1 MATFKQFTAD
11 LSQSGVPSGQQATPA
26 AFGGLQARALGDL
39 GATAQNVSRELEAEN
54 DRRDLMAQYTEA
66 AQARERAVKKLDEL
80 KATGE
85 PVSEKM
91 GEFLNEELV
100 KLRENRLTKKGRAA
114 ADIAIANISADIGHA
129 ARTTDIGLAAEKAK
143 EDAVQLIASNGAVL
157 QKHPDMLPGIL
168 EQQRQFVEAM
178 NLPPQ
183 VKRAMLRE
191 LNEEA
196 GKNAVR
202 GWISL
207 DPYETEKMI
216 NEGKFDDVLKPDTRA
231 ALLGAAKTEQRA
243 IETEKRLQRIEADRI
258 KKEANER
265 LMNDALLLAHDPDKP
280 MQEKVSTIR
289 QLAAQQ
295 KLEPAQTSLL
305 LNYLEKIATEKRIVT
320 DPGVGIDVVT
330 RIANNAL
337 TESELINL
345 ALTKNIS
352 LNDFER
358 WMERVKEGSTA
369 LKSVRGE
376 SLRNVPGLMNVP
388 PQLSQLMPQFGK
400 VFIEL
405 EGLTREREQ
414 EFRAAGKNP
423 LDYYRDG
430 DYEKDVRKLGQQ
442 AGIVPI
448 PPELEIGTVMNGWK
462 YIGGDRR
469 EQSSWAPAT
478 STEVQSFEQ
487 KQKGHPNES
496 ANELMQAIERA
507 AQRTSVTIPGRMI
520 DSALDSLRTAA
531 ANYEQT
537 LLREQKIAAGEPVPK
552 VDEVVPDHLK
562 AVVDFLNGLRSPTR
576 VILPSDVER
585 LRQLINESAERQQR
599 AVFGDKGE
607 E

>member
-305 LNYLEKIATEKRIVT
+305 LNYLEKIATEKPIVT
-320 DPGVGIDVVT
+320 DPGVGIDIVT

-352 LNDFER
+352 PNDFER